1 LIFRTPV
8 LSDYEYLGR
17 LVTRERP
24 IIRQSKSVQQNFVF
38 PRNTQKYHHSMGS
51 HDREIYEDVA
61 VASSDDDIDDPDD
74 PDGLSKPMGVIR
86 ISDRHFRESILNKI
100 HSIIK

>member
-1 LIFRTPV
+1 
-8 LSDYEYLGR
+8 
-17 LVTRERP
+17 
-24 IIRQSKSVQQNFVF
+24 
-38 PRNTQKYHHSMGS
+38 MGS

-61 VASSDDDIDDPDD
+61 VASSDDDDIDD

-100 HSIIK
+100 YSIIK